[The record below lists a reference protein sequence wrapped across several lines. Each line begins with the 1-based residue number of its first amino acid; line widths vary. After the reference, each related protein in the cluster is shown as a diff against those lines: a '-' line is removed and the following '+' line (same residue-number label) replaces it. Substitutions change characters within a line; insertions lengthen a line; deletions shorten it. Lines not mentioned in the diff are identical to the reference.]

1 MNFGGVFCV
10 VIIFYVW
17 IFYGVRLF
25 RYFVIIVFNIV
36 MRNFE
41 NISVFGNFLK
51 FFDLLLGFVLLGKMF
66 IFEIVFLYL
75 NWLSMIFKEVIL
87 ILFFSN

>member
-17 IFYGVRLF
+17 IFYVVRLF
-25 RYFVIIVFNIV
+25 RYVVIIVFNIV

-51 FFDLLLGFVLLGKMF
+51 FFDLLLGFVLLGKTF